1 MSRLEAMVG
10 DLADRSLDQSP
21 ELLKSADLDI
31 VARDTV
37 PLMSMFDNALVRLHP
52 GRLRAWAV
60 PGVAIGC
67 RT

>member
-1 MSRLEAMVG
+1 MSTLEAMVD

-37 PLMSMFDNALVRLHP
+37 PLMSMFDNAVVGLHP
-52 GRLRAWAV
+52 GRLSAWVV

-67 RT
+67 RI